1 MDVANKTLSIC
12 IPTFN
17 RSHLLKEGL
26 AYILAAAKGYENKI
40 EIIIS
45 DNASTDSTRD
55 VVREFQIKYPF
66 IRYHRN
72 DENIFELNYYV
83 VAGLAN
89 GEYIWLFS
97 DDDHMNQEAI
107 SVVIKQIKS
116 NYNLII
122 TNYSLWT
129 NDFSKIIKPKVFP
142 FRKDMIF
149 FDHNVLMNTFGLRL
163 GFISCI
169 VMKKDRFCSLP
180 EEEYKPYREYGF
192 PFLYSIYY
200 AVLNQCRAYFITKP
214 LLAQRGCHTNVDR
227 SWWYKYFVTGSSLI
241 FQELQK
247 KGYSENAIHH
257 AKHLVLKNDVLHDIS
272 YRKGNSKSLEGIF
285 RLMLPLYKRYWFFWI
300 IITPMI
306 FAPRSFI
313 WVGNKIVN
321 AIRFKGLQK

>member
-1 MDVANKTLSIC
+1 MNVANKTLSIC

-40 EIIIS
+40 EIVIS

-72 DENIFELNYYV
+72 DVNIFELNYYV
-83 VAGLAN
+83 AAGLAK

-97 DDDHMNQEAI
+97 DDDKMNTEAI
-107 SVVIKQIKS
+107 SMVLRSIES
-116 NYNLII
+116 GYNLII
-122 TNYSLWT
+122 INYSLWT
-129 NDFSKIIKPKVFP
+129 NDFSKMIKPKVFP
-142 FRKDMIF
+142 LRKDMIF

-169 VMKKDRFCSLP
+169 VVKKDRFCSLP

-214 LLAQRGCHTNVDR
+214 LLAQRGCHTNVDI

-300 IITPMI
+300 VIVPMLI
-306 FAPRSFI
+306 SPRILIVFANKCVVLVRKLKFI
-313 WVGNKIVN
+313 
-321 AIRFKGLQK
+321 